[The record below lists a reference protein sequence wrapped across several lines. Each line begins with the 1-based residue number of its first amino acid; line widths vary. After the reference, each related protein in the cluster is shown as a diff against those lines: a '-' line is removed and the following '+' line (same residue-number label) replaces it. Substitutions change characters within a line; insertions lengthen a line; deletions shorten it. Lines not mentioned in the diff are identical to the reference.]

1 MCGGKYKGVM
11 NGAMPGRAVHLV
23 KYPDM
28 LPYNTDGTHLNDAG
42 HEQLFNQVV
51 KAGVVKMQ

>member
-1 MCGGKYKGVM
+1 M